1 MSSTTVECNTS
12 RETENTKENDNTKEQ
27 DVPSRVRKTKKPEIQ
42 IYRPGALRQKRSNQ
56 AGDQG
61 GREANEGKVPEGKID
76 SRDDATRGETGSK
89 ALRKGRQG
97 RGGDDTAGNIPEA
110 KQNPSE
116 MVKHSSRKGSVDS
129 QQHTHLHDKTNRGDP
144 AYQDGKPSRGQ
155 FGRDG
160 KRVQRNNKGLDEN
173 VGRVEILEKD
183 NKEQSLKHVITES
196 TPDLKGKR
204 HSSNRDNRGRSEPS
218 RKKREDGSYQKPDT
232 LDANSDEKRLP
243 KKDLGHQSGRKWT
256 ETEKGL
262 GSNAGPEYQM
272 KQKEEK
278 SQEIASSHREE
289 KKVPPSSNIQNEKGR
304 KDGISKNERTGEKDD
319 LSINKGVGGMRMQQG
334 RVPEKKWD
342 NLRLTDPKHKGTFV
356 EYPENANEKG
366 SWKSREFVRSAPN
379 KQGRREKNFENAKKS
394 GRGRDREGN
403 DSYEKISHKFQNKLH
418 DNFDIESFVGY
429 ENDGDDSNQISVQA
443 LASKVDELALKSNK
457 SNKRERGRYD
467 STGDGKEQVHGVHG
481 AVSQTEYHS
490 ARGMGDPGNQRR
502 FTEKVETKAST
513 SIGKGHE
520 QTEKTGK
527 AKSYS
532 SARENRKNRTSG
544 KPSAQGRQATSQ
556 GGDLKIEVT
565 VNKNSHERTAYIKQE
580 SDCKRNEKGSKYHLA
595 QELKGDDTSFLHD
608 SDFTAKSGWYGK
620 SVGNASADKLEKE
633 DVDPM
638 IFVDVPE
645 DDWGTEVDNDT
656 VWCNQQGDESPAT
669 WGNEKPDWKGKREKQ
684 KSECE
689 DSHRRTESP
698 GRRGLIQLPSH
709 GSNNDGQEPVTS
721 SSHHFRS
728 STPVVQ
734 KHLYNPNNPSKP
746 VAVVPSARDLPPT
759 RDMQREVVKGAG
771 DNVHGAAPAH
781 NNQLS
786 EYVIEGQSP
795 KVDPSLLYNI
805 QKGEMDINYYV
816 SSNQLPFEFRR
827 IMDIRHHLQVCY
839 KQLLVTDIRICQEK
853 NIEGNLW
860 KTLYYVIIEKLREYI
875 SREPG
880 LKDRSLATL
889 MMLVEEGHKYLQDLL
904 EALQREYNFTLEEHL
919 EEGGTSN
926 SVTRGRVRLALM
938 SGQKILLSLGDLA
951 RYREQY
957 NSAPNYTLAKKWYQM
972 ALQVHP
978 RNGRPFNQLAIIAVN
993 QKRPLDVV
1001 YYYVRSLTASNPFMS
1016 ARDSLVSMFDDIRKK
1031 YQAAQRSEPDRD
1043 ISRRSEGRALS
1054 GEGLRQEIWIRP
1066 DSGATN
1072 RRTLS
1077 QSNNDDNSGA
1087 LDDLKKLPL
1096 EQLMKRFLTSYLHCH
1111 GMLFSRVGLDGFR
1124 ECCIGMLREFCVLLQ
1139 STPPRLSTNHL
1150 LQIVAINMYA
1160 VSNTELKD
1168 NRVGSGYRSAAQEL
1182 ALVLAQE
1189 MFGCLAQHV
1198 VELLPHNVQLQS
1210 FHSQQQQPHQQQ
1222 QQQPV
1227 AAVDPQRLFTPTL
1240 AHFMP
1245 PLKAW
1250 CDWLLYHSAVWNPPP
1265 AAREYSTSG
1274 VNCDPWSS
1282 VAELATILR
1291 GFGPP
1296 DVHLTDAAST
1306 EAVPVKM
1313 MEDSFL
1319 RGYEPLLPAHRTLS
1333 YSPSHVH
1340 SGRACDWARV
1350 LRLQTCLCQFLCGV
1364 DPPVLRLQKTDQG
1377 DVLVSVVDT
1386 SPPDTPTTSRL
1397 SLSTSD
1403 VEIEDSFSDSEPS
1416 DIEEEVEAEA
1426 GLDDDTPLSSTVK
1439 LLTMRKKMLEKK
1451 QRQQRKLQTLLEGSV
1466 TLEMEVRPRFLV
1478 PDTNCFIEHLDLIKA
1493 LVNCTPYTVMVPLVV
1508 LNELDGLSR
1517 DAAVAKYGSIGHAV
1531 RVKEGAAAALHYLRD
1546 TKPHSLKCVTSQG
1559 SVLSST
1565 SFTAEIDMPDATND
1579 DKILSCCVHFCSDS
1593 TQRRPIKAGV
1603 RRLYREVV
1611 LLTEDRNLRV
1621 KAHARDVPVRDLL
1634 DFAQWAGVR

>member
-1 MSSTTVECNTS
+1 MKPIKTTNLCSLACKVTLESVLGHCHALFAPNHKMNTTAVECNSTKAV
-12 RETENTKENDNTKEQ
+12 ENTKENNNTKEQ
-27 DVPSRVRKTKKPEIQ
+27 DGPSRVRKAKKPEIQ

-56 AGDQG
+56 VGDQG
-61 GREANEGKVPEGKID
+61 GKEANEGKVPESKSD
-76 SRDDATRGETGSK
+76 SKDDTVRVESGSR
-89 ALRKGRQG
+89 ASRKGRQG
-97 RGGDDTAGNIPEA
+97 KGGDNTSGNVPET
-110 KQNPSE
+110 KQNASE
-116 MVKHSSRKGSVDS
+116 MGKNSSRKSSIEYVQS
-129 QQHTHLHDKTNRGDP
+129 THLHDKTNRGDSTH
-144 AYQDGKPSRGQ
+144 QDGKPGRGQ
-155 FGRDG
+155 LGRDG
-160 KRVQRNNKGLDEN
+160 KRAQRNNKLTEN
-173 VGRVEILEKD
+173 TGKVEILEKD
-183 NKEQSLKHVITES
+183 NKEQNLNHVITES

-204 HSSNRDNRGRSEPS
+204 HSSNRDNRGRSDQS
-218 RKKREDGSYQKPDT
+218 RKKREEVGHQKLDT
-232 LDANSDEKRLP
+232 IDANCDEKRLP
-243 KKDLGHQSGRKWT
+243 KKEAGHQNARMGSEK
-256 ETEKGL
+256 EKGT
-262 GSNAGPEYQM
+262 GSNAGLEYQV

-278 SQEIASSHREE
+278 SQEKVSSHREE
-289 KKVPPSSNIQNEKGR
+289 KKVPSGANIQNEKVR
-304 KDGISKNERTGEKDD
+304 RDGALKNERIGEKDD
-319 LSINKGVGGMRMQQG
+319 LCLNKGASGARVQLG
-334 RVPEKKWD
+334 RAPEKKSD
-342 NLRLTDPKHKGTFV
+342 YSRQVDAKHRGTFV

-366 SWKSREFVRSAPN
+366 SWKSKEHVRSASI
-379 KQGRREKNFENAKKS
+379 KQRRREKNFENAKKS

-403 DSYEKISHKFQNKLH
+403 DGYEKVSQKFHDKL
-418 DNFDIESFVGY
+418 DLEFESFMGY
-429 ENDGDDSNQISVQA
+429 EDNGDDSNQISVQA
-443 LASKVDELALKSNK
+443 LANKVDELALKS
-457 SNKRERGRYD
+457 
-467 STGDGKEQVHGVHG
+467 V
-481 AVSQTEYHS
+481 
-490 ARGMGDPGNQRR
+490 
-502 FTEKVETKAST
+502 
-513 SIGKGHE
+513 GKG
-520 QTEKTGK
+520 QDQIEKTGK
-527 AKSYS
+527 AKSYA
-532 SARENRKNRTSG
+532 SARENRKNRMGG
-544 KPSAQGRQATSQ
+544 KPSAQGRQVASH
-556 GGDLKIEVT
+556 GDLKIEVT
-565 VNKNSHERTAYIKQE
+565 VNKNSQERTAYIRQE
-580 SDCKRNEKGSKYHLA
+580 SDFKRNEKGNKYHLA
-595 QELKGDDTSFLHD
+595 QELKGDDTAFLQD

-620 SVGNASADKLEKE
+620 SVGSAHTDKFEKE
-633 DVDPM
+633 DADPM

-669 WGNEKPDWKGKREKQ
+669 WTEKPDWKSKRESQ
-684 KSECE
+684 RSEGE
-689 DSHRRTESP
+689 DPHRRTESP

-709 GSNNDGQEPVTS
+709 NSNNDGQEVVSS
-721 SSHHFRS
+721 SSHHLRS

-746 VAVVPSARDLPPT
+746 VPVVPSARDMPPS
-759 RDMQREVVKGAG
+759 REVQREVAKGAG
-771 DNVHGAAPAH
+771 DNAHGSVPAH

-827 IMDIRHHLQVCY
+827 IMDIRLHLQVCY

-938 SGQKILLSLGDLA
+938 SAQKILLSLGDLA

-957 NSAPNYTLAKKWYQM
+957 NSTPNYALAKKWYQM

-1031 YQAAQRSEPDRD
+1031 YQAVQRSEPDQD
-1043 ISRRSEGRALS
+1043 IGRRNEGRALS

-1124 ECCIGMLREFCVLLQ
+1124 ECCIGMLHEFSVLLQ
-1139 STPPRLSTNHL
+1139 SSPPRLSTNHL
-1150 LQIVAINMYA
+1150 LQILAINMYA

-1182 ALVLAQE
+1182 ALVLSQE

-1198 VELLPHNVQLQS
+1198 VELLPHNVQ
-1210 FHSQQQQPHQQQ
+1210 HHPQQQQPPQQQ

-1227 AAVDPQRLFTPTL
+1227 AAVDPQRLFMPTL

-1250 CDWLLYHSAVWNPPP
+1250 CDWLLYHSAIWNPPP

-1296 DVHLTDAAST
+1296 DVPLTDAVSAD
-1306 EAVPVKM
+1306 AVPVKL

-1333 YSPSHVH
+1333 YSPSHIH
-1340 SGRACDWARV
+1340 SGRACDWVRV

-1386 SPPDTPTTSRL
+1386 SPPDTPTASRL

-1416 DIEEEVEAEA
+1416 DIEEDVEAET
-1426 GLDDDTPLSSTVK
+1426 GLDDDAPLASTVK
-1439 LLTMRKKMLEKK
+1439 LLSMRKKMLEKK

-1493 LVNCTPYTVMVPLVV
+1493 LVNSTPYTVMVPLVV

>member
-1 MSSTTVECNTS
+1 MSSTAVECNATKAA
-12 RETENTKENDNTKEQ
+12 ENTKENDNTKEQ
-27 DVPSRVRKTKKPEIQ
+27 NGPSRVRKAKKPEIQ

-56 AGDQG
+56 VGDQG
-61 GREANEGKVPEGKID
+61 GREATEGKAPESKID
-76 SRDDATRGETGSK
+76 SKDDAVRVEAGSRASRKGKQGKGGDNTTGNAPETKQIASETG
-89 ALRKGRQG
+89 
-97 RGGDDTAGNIPEA
+97 
-110 KQNPSE
+110 
-116 MVKHSSRKGSVDS
+116 KHSSRTGSIEYP
-129 QQHTHLHDKTNRGDP
+129 QNTHLHDKTNKGD
-144 AYQDGKPSRGQ
+144 ATHQEGKPGRGQ
-155 FGRDG
+155 LGRDG
-160 KRVQRNNKGLDEN
+160 KRAQRINKAPEEN
-173 VGRVEILEKD
+173 AGRVEILEKD
-183 NKEQSLKHVITES
+183 HKEQSLNQVITES

-204 HSSNRDNRGRSEPS
+204 HSSNRDNRGRSDQS
-218 RKKREDGSYQKPDT
+218 RKKRDEVGHQKLDSV
-232 LDANSDEKRLP
+232 DANCDEKKLL
-243 KKDLGHQSGRKWT
+243 KK
-256 ETEKGL
+256 ETGPSARMGSEKEKGT
-262 GSNAGPEYQM
+262 GGNAAPEHQT

-289 KKVPPSSNIQNEKGR
+289 KKVPLGSNVQNEKGR
-304 KDGISKNERTGEKDD
+304 RDGAVKSERTREKDEVC
-319 LSINKGVGGMRMQQG
+319 INKGAGGLRAQLG
-334 RVPEKKWD
+334 RVPEKKYD
-342 NLRLTDPKHKGTFV
+342 YPRQMDAKHKGTFV
-356 EYPENANEKG
+356 EYPEDANEKG
-366 SWKSREFVRSAPN
+366 SWKSKEHVRCAST
-379 KQGRREKNFENAKKS
+379 KQGRKEKNFEIARKS

-403 DSYEKISHKFQNKLH
+403 DGYEKVSQKFHDKLH
-418 DNFDIESFVGY
+418 DDFDIESFVGY
-429 ENDGDDSNQISVQA
+429 EDDGDDSNQISVQA
-443 LASKVDELALKSNK
+443 LANKVDELALKSTK
-457 SNKRERGRYD
+457 SQKRDRGRYD
-467 STGDGKEQVHGVHG
+467 STGDSKEHGQGIHGVG
-481 AVSQTEYHS
+481 SQMEYHS
-490 ARGMGDPGNQRR
+490 PRGVADPASHGR
-502 FTEKVETKAST
+502 FSEKAETKPVLS
-513 SIGKGHE
+513 KGQE
-520 QTEKTGK
+520 QVEKTGK
-527 AKSYS
+527 TKSYS
-532 SARENRKNRTSG
+532 SARENRKNRMGG
-544 KPSAQGRQATSQ
+544 KPSAQGRQVASQ

-565 VNKNSHERTAYIKQE
+565 VNKNSQERTAYIRQE
-580 SDCKRNEKGSKYHLA
+580 SDVKRNEKGNKYHLA
-595 QELKGDDTSFLHD
+595 QELKGDDTAFLHD

-620 SVGNASADKLEKE
+620 SVGNTHGDKFERE

-656 VWCNQQGDESPAT
+656 VWCNQQGDKSPAPWT
-669 WGNEKPDWKGKREKQ
+669 EKPDWKSKRERQ
-684 KSECE
+684 RSEGE
-689 DSHRRTESP
+689 DLHRRTESP

-709 GSNNDGQEPVTS
+709 NSSSDGQEVVSS
-721 SSHHFRS
+721 SSHHLRS

-746 VAVVPSARDLPPT
+746 VPVVPSARDMPPS
-759 RDMQREVVKGAG
+759 REVQREVAKGAG
-771 DNVHGAAPAH
+771 DSVHGSVPAH

-827 IMDIRHHLQVCY
+827 IMDIRQHLQVCY

-919 EEGGTSN
+919 EEGGTAN

-938 SGQKILLSLGDLA
+938 SAQKILLSLGDLA

-957 NSAPNYTLAKKWYQM
+957 NSTPNYTLAKKWYQM

-1031 YQAAQRSEPDRD
+1031 YQAVQRSEPDQDLGCRND
-1043 ISRRSEGRALS
+1043 GRALS

-1124 ECCIGMLREFCVLLQ
+1124 ECCIGMLGEFSVLLQ
-1139 STPPRLSTNHL
+1139 SSPPRLSTNHL
-1150 LQIVAINMYA
+1150 LQILAINMYA

-1198 VELLPHNVQLQS
+1198 VELLPHNVQ
-1210 FHSQQQQPHQQQ
+1210 HHPQQQQSPQQQ

-1265 AAREYSTSG
+1265 AAREYSTTG

-1296 DVHLTDAAST
+1296 DVPLTDAASID
-1306 EAVPVKM
+1306 AVPVKL

-1386 SPPDTPTTSRL
+1386 SPPDTPTASRL

-1416 DIEEEVEAEA
+1416 DVEEDVEAET
-1426 GLDDDTPLSSTVK
+1426 GLDDETPLASTVK
-1439 LLTMRKKMLEKK
+1439 LLSMRKKMLEKK

-1493 LVNCTPYTVMVPLVV
+1493 LVNSTPYTVMVPLVV

>member
-1 MSSTTVECNTS
+1 MSSTAVECNATK
-12 RETENTKENDNTKEQ
+12 TAENTKENDSMKEQ
-27 DVPSRVRKTKKPEIQ
+27 NGPSRVRKAKKPEIQ

-56 AGDQG
+56 VGDQG
-61 GREANEGKVPEGKID
+61 VKEANEGKAPESKID
-76 SRDDATRGETGSK
+76 SKDDAVRVEAGSK
-89 ALRKGRQG
+89 ASRKGKQG
-97 RGGDDTAGNIPEA
+97 KAGDNTAGNAPET
-110 KQNPSE
+110 KQIASE
-116 MVKHSSRKGSVDS
+116 MGKYSSRMGSIEYP
-129 QQHTHLHDKTNRGDP
+129 QNTHLHDKTNKGD
-144 AYQDGKPSRGQ
+144 ATHQDGKSGRGQ
-155 FGRDG
+155 LGRDG
-160 KRVQRNNKGLDEN
+160 KRAQRINKAPEEN
-173 VGRVEILEKD
+173 AGRVEILEKD
-183 NKEQSLKHVITES
+183 NKEYSLNQVITES

-204 HSSNRDNRGRSEPS
+204 HSSNRDNRGRSDQS
-218 RKKREDGSYQKPDT
+218 RKKRDEVGHQKLDT
-232 LDANSDEKRLP
+232 IDANCEEKKLL
-243 KKDLGHQSGRKWT
+243 KKETGHSARMGS
-256 ETEKGL
+256 ETEKGT
-262 GSNAGPEYQM
+262 GINAASEYQM

-289 KKVPPSSNIQNEKGR
+289 KKVPSGSNVQNEKGR
-304 KDGISKNERTGEKDD
+304 RDGALKNERTREKDE
-319 LSINKGVGGMRMQQG
+319 LCINKGAGGMRVQAG
-334 RVPEKKWD
+334 RAPEKKYD
-342 NLRLTDPKHKGTFV
+342 YPRQMDAKHKGTFV

-366 SWKSREFVRSAPN
+366 SWKSKDHMRYTST
-379 KQGRREKNFENAKKS
+379 KQGRKEKNFENARKS

-403 DSYEKISHKFQNKLH
+403 DSYEKVSQKFHNKLH
-418 DNFDIESFVGY
+418 DDFDIESFVGY
-429 ENDGDDSNQISVQA
+429 EDDGDDSNQISVQA
-443 LASKVDELALKSNK
+443 LANKVDELALKSTK
-457 SNKRERGRYD
+457 SQKRDRGRYD
-467 STGDGKEQVHGVHG
+467 STGDGKEYGQGIHGVG
-481 AVSQTEYHS
+481 SQMEYHS
-490 ARGMGDPGNQRR
+490 PRGIADPASQGR
-502 FTEKVETKAST
+502 FTEKVETKPVISKGQEQVEKA
-513 SIGKGHE
+513 GK
-520 QTEKTGK
+520 T
-527 AKSYS
+527 KSYS
-532 SARENRKNRTSG
+532 SARENRKNRMGG
-544 KPSAQGRQATSQ
+544 KPSAQGRQVASQ

-565 VNKNSHERTAYIKQE
+565 VNKNSQERTAYIRQE
-580 SDCKRNEKGSKYHLA
+580 SDIKRNEKGNKYHLA
-595 QELKGDDTSFLHD
+595 QELKGDDTAFLHD

-620 SVGNASADKLEKE
+620 SVGNAHADKFERE

-656 VWCNQQGDESPAT
+656 VWCNRQGDESPAT
-669 WGNEKPDWKGKREKQ
+669 WTEKPDWKSKRERQ
-684 KSECE
+684 RSEGE
-689 DSHRRTESP
+689 DLQRRTESP

-709 GSNNDGQEPVTS
+709 NSNSDGQEVVS
-721 SSHHFRS
+721 SSHHLRS

-746 VAVVPSARDLPPT
+746 VPVVPSARDMPPS
-759 RDMQREVVKGAG
+759 REVQREVAKGAG
-771 DNVHGAAPAH
+771 DSVHGSVPAH
-781 NNQLS
+781 NTQLS

-827 IMDIRHHLQVCY
+827 IMDIRQHLQVCY

-938 SGQKILLSLGDLA
+938 SAQKLLLSLGDLA

-957 NSAPNYTLAKKWYQM
+957 NSTPNYTLAKKWYQM

-1031 YQAAQRSEPDRD
+1031 YQAVQRSEPDQD
-1043 ISRRSEGRALS
+1043 LGRRNEGRALS

-1087 LDDLKKLPL
+1087 LEDLKKLTL

-1124 ECCIGMLREFCVLLQ
+1124 ECCIGMLREFSVLLQ
-1139 STPPRLSTNHL
+1139 SSPPRLSTNHL
-1150 LQIVAINMYA
+1150 LQILAINMYA

-1198 VELLPHNVQLQS
+1198 VELLPHNVQ
-1210 FHSQQQQPHQQQ
+1210 HHPQQQQSLQQQQQQ

-1227 AAVDPQRLFTPTL
+1227 AAVDPQRLFSPTL

-1265 AAREYSTSG
+1265 AAREYSTTG

-1296 DVHLTDAAST
+1296 DVPLTDAASI
-1306 EAVPVKM
+1306 EVVPVKL

-1350 LRLQTCLCQFLCGV
+1350 MRLQTCLCQFLCGV

-1386 SPPDTPTTSRL
+1386 SPPDTPTASRL

-1416 DIEEEVEAEA
+1416 DIEEDVEAET
-1426 GLDDDTPLSSTVK
+1426 GLDDETPLASTVK
-1439 LLTMRKKMLEKK
+1439 LLSLRKKMLEKK